1 MLMNIDINMIPIPV
15 MVLQKVQ
22 ENWIIKA
29 VNAQFLSYEKF
40 EEESLIGNNFNTL
53 FHRAEEVGLVSC
65 MQSVISTAKDI
76 SFEAWSGS
84 LMSKVD
90 ENTLLF
96 SYLMEKRPY
105 SFRDLV
111 DPIDD
116 NLNVYLKKAIA
127 NREFFIEY
135 QPQIDTNSG
144 EVIGM
149 EALIRWRHP
158 HLGVITPD
166 QFIEEAQKS
175 GLIIEIGNWV
185 LQSAC
190 IQIKEWYEEGFDP
203 GKMSINL
210 GAKHLEDAS
219 LVPYVSDT
227 LYRTGCK
234 ASWLEFEVS
243 EGFVDATNRQAVQ
256 NLNALDDLGVDF
268 SIDDFGTASTSLNL
282 LKQLPISA
290 LKIDTSVVHGI
301 DSGEGEILDAILAV
315 GESMGMDVIAEGVET
330 ASQQSYLNDK
340 GYKVMQGYHFSKA
353 IEADEIRK
361 MLKRKENILK

>member
-1 MLMNIDINMIPIPV
+1 MNIDINMIPIPV

-185 LQSAC
+185 LQSA
-190 IQIKEWYEEGFDP
+190 
-203 GKMSINL
+203 
-210 GAKHLEDAS
+210 
-219 LVPYVSDT
+219 
-227 LYRTGCK
+227 
-234 ASWLEFEVS
+234 
-243 EGFVDATNRQAVQ
+243 
-256 NLNALDDLGVDF
+256 
-268 SIDDFGTASTSLNL
+268 
-282 LKQLPISA
+282 
-290 LKIDTSVVHGI
+290 
-301 DSGEGEILDAILAV
+301 
-315 GESMGMDVIAEGVET
+315 
-330 ASQQSYLNDK
+330 
-340 GYKVMQGYHFSKA
+340 
-353 IEADEIRK
+353 
-361 MLKRKENILK
+361 